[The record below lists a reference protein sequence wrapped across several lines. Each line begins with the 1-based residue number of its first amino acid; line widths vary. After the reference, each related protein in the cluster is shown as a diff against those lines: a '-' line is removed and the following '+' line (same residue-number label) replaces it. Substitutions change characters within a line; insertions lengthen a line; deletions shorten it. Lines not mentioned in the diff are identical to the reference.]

1 MIDKGRDVIDNVG
14 MQQEED
20 KITIPH
26 RKLGKCL

>member
-1 MIDKGRDVIDNVG
+1 MIDKGGNAIDNVG

-20 KITIPH
+20 KITTPH

>member
-1 MIDKGRDVIDNVG
+1 MIDKGRDVIDNVD

>member
-1 MIDKGRDVIDNVG
+1 MIDKDENVIDNVDI
-14 MQQEED
+14 QQEEE

>member
-1 MIDKGRDVIDNVG
+1 MIDKDRDVIDNVG

-20 KITIPH
+20 KITTPH